1 LTQRCARNLKMRTRV
16 NAYPMQAPPPATL
29 TMRIHGLQE
38 IVSAFKAL
46 QKAIDAC
53 KFDESPRLCPVG
65 CWRRCSALYCNL
77 TQPLSP
83 LTHLSALATHSAKS
97 GTIPFENFPKE
108 MQEKLRQLD
117 STGDGQ
123 LDAQEILAGIEALQ
137 REKDRAAMLKKAVI
151 GLSVFI
157 FFLLILIGLVMGIVL
172 EITRQTGL
180 RYASVFATV
189 FMRLV
194 SLFVGLSLSFP
205 CSCVSL
211 FCPCTVGF
219 VCPTLCRHTGLF

>member
-1 LTQRCARNLKMRTRV
+1 MPPVRCA
-16 NAYPMQAPPPATL
+16 
-29 TMRIHGLQE
+29 
-38 IVSAFKAL
+38 
-46 QKAIDAC
+46 
-53 KFDESPRLCPVG
+53 
-65 CWRRCSALYCNL
+65 
-77 TQPLSP
+77 
-83 LTHLSALATHSAKS
+83 AKS

-151 GLSVFI
+151 ALSIFI

-180 RYASVFATV
+180 R
-189 FMRLV
+189 
-194 SLFVGLSLSFP
+194 
-205 CSCVSL
+205 
-211 FCPCTVGF
+211 
-219 VCPTLCRHTGLF
+219 

>member
-1 LTQRCARNLKMRTRV
+1 M
-16 NAYPMQAPPPATL
+16 
-29 TMRIHGLQE
+29 MRIHGLQE

-194 SLFVGLSLSFP
+194 SLFVGLSLLPLYSRFRLP
-205 CSCVSL
+205 D
-211 FCPCTVGF
+211 TVQTHR
-219 VCPTLCRHTGLF
+219 PLLTLAHPAHCATQR